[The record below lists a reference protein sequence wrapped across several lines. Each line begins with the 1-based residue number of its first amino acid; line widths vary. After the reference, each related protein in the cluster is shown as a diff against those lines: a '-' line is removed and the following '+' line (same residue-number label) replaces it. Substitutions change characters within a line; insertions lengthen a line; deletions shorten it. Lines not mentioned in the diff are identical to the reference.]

1 MNKTG
6 HKSMVPTGAL
16 SRREFVGAAGACSL
30 AGSSLILGVACF
42 ERGQQPASRME
53 TNIDDFMKVPRTP
66 HSLPGPFPGRVVKVR
81 DPGSLVE
88 DRFDAA
94 VISRMVEK
102 GICGLTG
109 RDQAESFRLFF
120 NRGDVVG
127 IKVNPTGAPVI
138 STRLELV
145 DAVVA
150 WLGIANMEKMGVE
163 RIEA

>member
-16 SRREFVGAAGACSL
+16 SRREFVRAAGACSL

-53 TNIDDFMKVPRTP
+53 TNIADFTKVPRTP

-109 RDQAESFRLFF
+109 RDQAETL
-120 NRGDVVG
+120 G
-127 IKVNPTGAPVI
+127 
-138 STRLELV
+138 
-145 DAVVA
+145 
-150 WLGIANMEKMGVE
+150 LGIANIEKMGVE